1 MGMKII
7 KKERPIPVPTSS
19 MGDIAFLLII
29 FFMLTSKFM
38 QESHVQYQMP
48 ASPDVKTIAD
58 VPVSV
63 IVDENADI
71 WLQGKIASPEEIKTT
86 LNDLRG
92 ENKHFT
98 VMLKVHRDL
107 QSAKYNE
114 VIRKL
119 AEAGVFVAFVG
130 DPADSYQE

>member
-1 MGMKII
+1 MGMKIP
-7 KKERPIPVPTSS
+7 KRRSALPVPTAS

-38 QESHVQYQMP
+38 QESHVHYQP
-48 ASPDVKTIAD
+48 AASPDVQAIAD

-63 IVDENADI
+63 IVDENGEI
-71 WLQGKIASPEEIKTT
+71 WLQGNPSSPAEIKAAVEE
-86 LNDLRG
+86 LRG
-92 ENKHFT
+92 NDKKFT

-107 QSAKYNE
+107 SSAKYGE

-119 AEAGVFVAFVG
+119 AEAGVQVAFVG
-130 DPADSYQE
+130 EAADSYQE